1 MLRLRIALRN
11 QVRMEYFERRELSI
25 GSDPENDIVLDD
37 AAVSRRH
44 AVMRLDD
51 VSGEVWIDDL
61 GSRNGLL
68 LDFGRVERHCLRV
81 GETLQLGHAFLQVED
96 VPRDEIDLAIVR
108 EEPPRAAGERRTSTH
123 NLTPGLESEPRRVLE
138 LVRDLAR
145 AEAVGRSQGAR
156 DFLERARELI
166 WAETLL
172 TGSFDALGQLA
183 VRNVV
188 GRPIDEE
195 LQSELVRLGSH
206 APPFR
211 ATTAGRLL
219 VVSEGPGQR
228 LLAAVFARPGAA
240 NAWRMELLEQLA
252 EWAFAA
258 GRSEGAVRRSLTD
271 GRGAPSLRLPPDYVL
286 GSSAAARELARTIEL
301 AAKHSGT
308 ALILGEPGVGKEG
321 VARAIHDSSAR
332 AASPFLVV
340 DATTL
345 RSELAASELF
355 GIGDRVAT
363 GVDERK
369 GLVAEAGDGTIFL
382 DEIGDLQPEVQGLLL
397 RVLQTRDYR
406 VTGRT
411 KSESTK
417 ARFLAAT
424 NVDLEDRVRQGRFR
438 PDLLHRLSAVVVP
451 VPPLRERIEDLPEIL
466 DALLSKVLRKH
477 SRDIRG
483 ISVAALRRLAELPWS
498 GNIRQ
503 LEQELERA
511 VLSTPEGAAIESRNF
526 HALRIARPTTS
537 SMTTGTPAGG
547 MPQAQPPA
555 NSASM
560 SPPKLH
566 ELLESQRSAQIRE
579 ALAATGGN
587 KLAAAKR
594 LGIARTSLY
603 KYLRGI

>member
-11 QVRMEYFERRELSI
+11 QVRMVHFERRELSI
-25 GSDPENDIVLDD
+25 GSDPDNDIVLDD

-44 AVMRLDD
+44 AVVRLDD
-51 VSGEVWIDDL
+51 VSGEVWINDL

-68 LDFGRVERHCLRV
+68 LDGGRIERHCLRV
-81 GETLQLGHAFLQVED
+81 GEALQLGHAFLQVED

-108 EEPPRAAGERRTSTH
+108 QAPPRTAGERQTSTH
-123 NLTPGLESEPRRVLE
+123 NLTPGLESEPRRVIE

-145 AEAVGRSQGAR
+145 ADAVGRSQGVR
-156 DFLERARELI
+156 NFLERARELV
-166 WAETLL
+166 WAETIL
-172 TGSFDALGQLA
+172 TGSFDTVGQLA
-183 VRNVV
+183 IRSVV

-195 LQSELVRLGSH
+195 LQSELLRLRSH

-211 ATTAGRLL
+211 ATTEGRLL

-252 EWAFAA
+252 EWTFASGKA
-258 GRSEGAVRRSLTD
+258 EGAVRGSLTD
-271 GRGAPSLRLPPDYVL
+271 RRGALPLRLPPDYVL

-301 AAKHSGT
+301 AAKHPGT

-321 VARAIHDSSAR
+321 VARAIHDSSLR
-332 AASPFLVV
+332 AALPFLVV
-340 DATTL
+340 DATAL

-363 GVDERK
+363 GVNERK
-369 GLVAEAGDGTIFL
+369 GLIAEAGEGTIFL
-382 DEIGDLQPEVQGLLL
+382 DEIADLQPEVQGLLL

-406 VTGRT
+406 ATGRT
-411 KSESTK
+411 KSETTK

-438 PDLLHRLSAVVVP
+438 ADLLQRLSAVIVS
-451 VPPLRERIEDLPEIL
+451 VPPLRDRIDDLPEIL

-526 HALRIARPTTS
+526 HVLRTA
-537 SMTTGTPAGG
+537 
-547 MPQAQPPA
+547 PPA
-555 NSASM
+555 ASGMSTKPLAVGVPLAQLSHYSATT

-566 ELLESQRSAQIRE
+566 ELLDSQRTEQIRD
-579 ALAATGGN
+579 ALEATGGN

-603 KYLRGI
+603 KYLKQR